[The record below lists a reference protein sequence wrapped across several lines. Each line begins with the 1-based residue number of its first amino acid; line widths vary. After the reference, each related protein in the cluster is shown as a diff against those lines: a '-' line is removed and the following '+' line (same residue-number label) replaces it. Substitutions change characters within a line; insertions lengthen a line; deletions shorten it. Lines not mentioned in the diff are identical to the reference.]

1 MSLNNDEL
9 CLLNCFL
16 SSPDYDNLITP
27 DSEADAGET
36 KHSQKDEKKA
46 ALHGLYQHVR
56 DKVRHHKRK
65 RECGQKLPLTALAT
79 KKEEDSAKRR
89 MKQVDAAKSMCL
101 HGLLQS
107 KKDEWERA
115 QQYAVQQRLL
125 QIEREKK
132 VLRQQL
138 QIEMKALHQREL
150 QIEHGHNRWTYPSLS
165 QQHDPIDY
173 WPTTRQPNY
182 PDKGSIST
190 VSLDSAVCDTAPKI
204 LRGGDDVNA
213 NNEYVECKQ
222 DTDCKADLLLF
233 IDITDTQFEEFGSK
247 KNLENIFLGAMKT
260 LKQSSNFSFDWKFDK
275 VQIKEHP
282 TGILFEI
289 YISDNDGNS
298 FDSNKIA
305 EIVNKL
311 NASIGLLTPI
321 FYPSVPGGGYQG
333 FGLATTTRFLVNV

>member
-9 CLLNCFL
+9 CLLKCFL

-46 ALHGLYQHVR
+46 ALHGLYQHAR
-56 DKVRHHKRK
+56 DKVGHHKRK
-65 RECGQKLPLTALAT
+65 RERGQKLPLTALAT
-79 KKEEDSAKRR
+79 KKEEGSAKRHL
-89 MKQVDAAKSMCL
+89 KQVDVAKSMYL

-107 KKDEWERA
+107 EKEEWERA

-132 VLRQQL
+132 VLQQQL

-165 QQHDPIDY
+165 QH
-173 WPTTRQPNY
+173 Y

-204 LRGGDDVNA
+204 LRGGDVNA
-213 NNEYVECKQ
+213 NNEYVECKK
-222 DTDCKADLLLF
+222 DTLGRADLVLF

-247 KNLENIFLGAMKT
+247 KNVENVFLGAMKT

-289 YISDNDGNS
+289 HISDDDGNS

-321 FYPSVPGGGYQG
+321 FYPSVSGGGYQG

>member
-46 ALHGLYQHVR
+46 ALHGLYQHAR

-65 RECGQKLPLTALAT
+65 RERGQKLPLTALAT
-79 KKEEDSAKRR
+79 KKEEGSAKRR
-89 MKQVDAAKSMCL
+89 MKQVDVAKSMCL

-107 KKDEWERA
+107 EMEEWERA
-115 QQYAVQQRLL
+115 QQYAVQQRLQ

-138 QIEMKALHQREL
+138 QIEMKALHQQEL

-165 QQHDPIDY
+165 QH
-173 WPTTRQPNY
+173 Y

-190 VSLDSAVCDTAPKI
+190 VSLDTSAVCDTAPKI
-204 LRGGDDVNA
+204 LRGGDVNA

-247 KNLENIFLGAMKT
+247 KNVENIFLGAMKT

-282 TGILFEI
+282 TGIWFEI
-289 YISDNDGNS
+289 YISDDDGNS

-305 EIVNKL
+305 DIVNKL

-321 FYPSVPGGGYQG
+321 FYPSVSGGGYQG